1 MQPLD
6 NTMVRIVI
14 SQVSRN
20 TPGEVIITI
29 TNESMGD
36 GFGQKFGQYS
46 RAALQAPGQK
56 N

>member
-6 NTMVRIVI
+6 NAMVRIVI

-20 TPGEVIITI
+20 TPGEVIVAITD
-29 TNESMGD
+29 ESMGD
-36 GFGQKFGQYS
+36 RIGQKFGQYS
-46 RAALQAPGQK
+46 QAALQVPGQK

>member
-20 TPGEVIITI
+20 TPGEVIVAITD
-29 TNESMGD
+29 ESIGD
-36 GFGQKFGQYS
+36 RFGQQFGQYS
-46 RAALQAPGQK
+46 RVALQAPVQK

>member
-6 NTMVRIVI
+6 NTMVRIMA

-20 TPGEVIITI
+20 TPGEVIVAITD
-29 TNESMGD
+29 ESMRD
-36 GFGQKFGQYS
+36 RIGQQFGQYS
-46 RAALQAPGQK
+46 RAALQAPGKK

>member
-1 MQPLD
+1 
-6 NTMVRIVI
+6 MVRIMA

-20 TPGEVIITI
+20 TPGEVIVAITD
-29 TNESMGD
+29 ESIGD
-36 GFGQKFGQYS
+36 RFGQQFGQYS

>member
-1 MQPLD
+1 
-6 NTMVRIVI
+6 MVRIMA

-36 GFGQKFGQYS
+36 RFGQQFGQYS
-46 RAALQAPGQK
+46 GVEIQAPG
-56 N
+56 